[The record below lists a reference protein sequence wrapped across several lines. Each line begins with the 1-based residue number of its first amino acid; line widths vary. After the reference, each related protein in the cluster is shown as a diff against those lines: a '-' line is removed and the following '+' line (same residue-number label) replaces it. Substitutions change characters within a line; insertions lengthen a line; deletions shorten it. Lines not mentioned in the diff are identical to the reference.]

1 MKVYHSIDQFPLDI
15 KSVLTLGTFDGVH
28 KGHKYVLKR
37 MNEIAKKEGGES
49 VLLTFYP
56 HPRHVLQ
63 PEDQKLKLLNAIEE
77 KIKEL
82 ENSGIQHF
90 VIHEFTKDFSRT
102 KSVNFIRDL
111 LVNKLKM
118 KHMVVGYVHH
128 FGRNREGSYDE
139 LLELS
144 ELYNFKLEQIPPQD
158 EGEVTVS
165 STKIRKLLSAGNIEK
180 ANTYLGYNYPI
191 NGVVV
196 KGNKIGRRLT
206 YPTANILI
214 ENKWKLLPGDG
225 VYVVEVILEN
235 KQYFGMLNIG
245 KKPTLDEGKHSVEV
259 HIFDF
264 SADVYDFEIKVEFI
278 KRIRDEKQFNSLEDL
293 QSQLKIDENNCR
305 KYLAII
311 NENNNASK

>member
-1 MKVYHSIDQFPLDI
+1 MKVYHSIDQFPSNI

-63 PEDQKLKLLNAIEE
+63 PDNQNLKLLNTIEE

-82 ENSGIQHF
+82 EKSGIQHF
-90 VIHEFTKDFSRT
+90 VIHKFTKDFSRT

-118 KHMVVGYVHH
+118 KYMVVGYDHH

-139 LLELS
+139 LIEFS

-158 EGEVTVS
+158 EDEVTVS
-165 STKIRKLLSAGNIEK
+165 STKIRNLLSNGNIEK
-180 ANTYLGYNYPI
+180 ANSYLGYDYPI

-196 KGNKIGRRLT
+196 KGNRIGRTLN

-214 ENKWKLLPGDG
+214 KNKWKLLPKDG
-225 VYVVEVILEN
+225 VYLVKVMLEN

-245 KKPTLDEGKHSVEV
+245 KKPTFYKEKHSVEV

-264 SADVYDFEIKVEFI
+264 VADIYGSEIKVDFL
-278 KRIRDEKQFNSLEDL
+278 KRIRDEIQFGSLEDL
-293 QSQLKIDENNCR
+293 QSQLRTDENSC
-305 KYLAII
+305 KMYLR
-311 NENNNASK
+311 SK

>member
-1 MKVYHSIDQFPLDI
+1 VKVYNSIDQFPSDV
-15 KSVLTLGTFDGVH
+15 KSVVTLGTFDGVH

-37 MNEIAKKEGGES
+37 MNEIASKEGGES

-63 PEDQKLKLLNAIEE
+63 PEDQKLKLLNTIEE

-82 ENSGIQHF
+82 EKSGINHF
-90 VIHEFTKDFSRT
+90 VIHEFTKEFSRT

-111 LVNKLKM
+111 LVNKLRM
-118 KHMVVGYVHH
+118 KQMVVGYDHH

-139 LLELS
+139 LKELS

-158 EGEVTVS
+158 EAEVTVS
-165 STKIRKLLSAGNIEK
+165 STKIRKLLSNGDIEK
-180 ANTYLGYNYPI
+180 ANAYLGYNYPI

-196 KGNKIGRRLT
+196 KGNKIGRTLS

-225 VYVVEVILEN
+225 VYVVKVILRN

-245 KKPTLDEGKHSVEV
+245 EKPTFNQRKHSLEV
-259 HIFDF
+259 FIFDF
-264 SADVYDFEIKVEFI
+264 SNDVYGAKIKVEFLN
-278 KRIRDEKQFNSLEDL
+278 RIRDEKQFDSLESLKD
-293 QSQLKIDENNCR
+293 QLKIDENNC
-305 KYLAII
+305 KSYLRGIQV
-311 NENNNASK
+311 E

>member
-1 MKVYHSIDQFPLDI
+1 MKVYHSIDQFPSDI

-63 PEDQKLKLLNAIEE
+63 PEDQKLKLLNTIEE

-82 ENSGIQHF
+82 EKSGIQHF

-118 KHMVVGYVHH
+118 KHMVVGYDHH
-128 FGRNREGSYDE
+128 FGRNREGSYNE
-139 LLELS
+139 LKELS

-158 EGEVTVS
+158 ESEVTVS
-165 STKIRKLLSAGNIEK
+165 STKIRKLLSNGSVEK
-180 ANTYLGYNYPI
+180 ANAYLGYNYLI
-191 NGVVV
+191 NGIVV
-196 KGNKIGRRLT
+196 KGNEIGRT
-206 YPTANILI
+206 IAYPTANILI
-214 ENKWKLLPGDG
+214 ENKWKLIPCDG
-225 VYVVEVILEN
+225 VYIVKVFLKN

-245 KKPTLDEGKHSVEV
+245 NKPTLNNSKHSLEV

-264 SADVYDFEIKVEFI
+264 SDDVYDSDIKVEFL
-278 KRIRDEKQFNSLEDL
+278 KRIRDEKQFDSLEDL
-293 QSQLKIDENNCR
+293 QGQLKIDENNC
-305 KYLAII
+305 KIYLDVI
-311 NENNNASK
+311 NEKNNVFD

>member
-1 MKVYHSIDQFPLDI
+1 MKVYHSIDQFPSDI

-63 PEDQKLKLLNAIEE
+63 PEDQKLKLLNTIEE

-82 ENSGIQHF
+82 EKSGIQHF

-118 KHMVVGYVHH
+118 KHMVVGYDHH

-139 LLELS
+139 LIEFS

-158 EGEVTVS
+158 ESEVTVS
-165 STKIRKLLSAGNIEK
+165 STKIRKLLSAGIIEK
-180 ANTYLGYNYPI
+180 ANAYLGYNYLI

-196 KGNKIGRRLT
+196 VGNKIGRT
-206 YPTANILI
+206 IAYPTANILI
-214 ENKWKLLPGDG
+214 ENKWKLIPGDG
-225 VYVVEVILEN
+225 VYVVKVVLKN

-245 KKPTLDEGKHSVEV
+245 NKPTLDQGKHSLEV

-264 SADVYDFEIKVEFI
+264 SDDVYDFDIKVEFL
-278 KRIRDEKQFNSLEDL
+278 KRLRDEKQFDSLVDL
-293 QSQLKIDENNCR
+293 RSQLKIDENNC
-305 KYLAII
+305 KIYLDII
-311 NENNNASK
+311 NKKNNLVD

>member
-1 MKVYHSIDQFPLDI
+1 MKVYNSIDQFPSDI

-37 MNEIAKKEGGES
+37 MNEIARDEGGES

-63 PEDQKLKLLNAIEE
+63 PEDQKLKLLNTIEE

-82 ENSGIQHF
+82 EKSGINHF

-111 LVNKLKM
+111 LVNKLRM
-118 KHMVVGYVHH
+118 KQMVVGYDHH

-139 LLELS
+139 LKDLS

-158 EGEVTVS
+158 EAEVTVS
-165 STKIRKLLSAGNIEK
+165 STKIRKLLFNGDIER
-180 ANTYLGYNYPI
+180 ANSYLGYNYPI

-196 KGNKIGRRLT
+196 KGNKIGRTLA
-206 YPTANILI
+206 YPTANILV

-225 VYVVEVILEN
+225 VYVVRVILSN

-245 KKPTLDEGKHSVEV
+245 EKPTLNKGKHSLEV
-259 HIFDF
+259 FIFDF
-264 SADVYDFEIKVEFI
+264 SNDIYGLKIEVEFL
-278 KRIRDEKQFNSLEDL
+278 KRIRDEKQFDSLESLKD
-293 QSQLKIDENNCR
+293 QLKIDESNCR
-305 KYLAII
+305 SYLRFMYV
-311 NENNNASK
+311 E

>member
-1 MKVYHSIDQFPLDI
+1 MKVYHSIDQFPSNI

-63 PEDQKLKLLNAIEE
+63 PDNQNLKLLNTIEE

-82 ENSGIQHF
+82 EKSGIQHF
-90 VIHEFTKDFSRT
+90 VIHKFTKDFSRT

-118 KHMVVGYVHH
+118 KYMVVGYDHH

-139 LLELS
+139 LIEFS

-158 EGEVTVS
+158 EDEVTVS
-165 STKIRKLLSAGNIEK
+165 STKIRNLLSNGNIEK
-180 ANTYLGYNYPI
+180 ANSYLGYDYPI

-196 KGNKIGRRLT
+196 KGNRIGRTLN

-214 ENKWKLLPGDG
+214 KNKWKLLPKDG
-225 VYVVEVILEN
+225 VYLVKVMLEN

-245 KKPTLDEGKHSVEV
+245 KKPTFYKEKHSVEV

-264 SADVYDFEIKVEFI
+264 VADIYGSEIKVDFL
-278 KRIRDEKQFNSLEDL
+278 KRMRDEIQFGSLEDL
-293 QSQLKIDENNCR
+293 QSQLRTDENSC
-305 KYLAII
+305 KMYLR
-311 NENNNASK
+311 SK

>member
-1 MKVYHSIDQFPLDI
+1 MKVYNSIDQFPSDI
-15 KSVLTLGTFDGVH
+15 NSVVTLGTFDGVH

-37 MNEIAKKEGGES
+37 MNEIARDEGGES

-63 PEDQKLKLLNAIEE
+63 PEDQKLKLLNTIEE

-82 ENSGIQHF
+82 EKSGINHF

-111 LVNKLKM
+111 LVNKLRM
-118 KHMVVGYVHH
+118 KQMVVGYDHH

-139 LLELS
+139 LKDLS

-158 EGEVTVS
+158 EAEVTVS
-165 STKIRKLLSAGNIEK
+165 STKIRKLLFNGDIER
-180 ANTYLGYNYPI
+180 ANSYLGYNYPI

-196 KGNKIGRRLT
+196 KGNKIGRTLA
-206 YPTANILI
+206 YPTANILV

-225 VYVVEVILEN
+225 VYVVRVILSN

-245 KKPTLDEGKHSVEV
+245 EKPTLNKGKHSLEV
-259 HIFDF
+259 FIFDF
-264 SADVYDFEIKVEFI
+264 SNDIYGLKIEVEFL
-278 KRIRDEKQFNSLEDL
+278 KRIRDEKQFDSLESLKD
-293 QSQLKIDENNCR
+293 QLKIDESNCR
-305 KYLAII
+305 SYLRFMYV
-311 NENNNASK
+311 E

>member
-1 MKVYHSIDQFPLDI
+1 MKVYHSIDQFPSNI

-63 PEDQKLKLLNAIEE
+63 PDNQNLKLLNTIEE

-82 ENSGIQHF
+82 EKSGIQHF
-90 VIHEFTKDFSRT
+90 VIHKFTKDFSRT

-118 KHMVVGYVHH
+118 KYMVVGYDHH

-139 LLELS
+139 LIEFS
-144 ELYNFKLEQIPPQD
+144 ELYNFNLEQIPPQD
-158 EGEVTVS
+158 EDEVTVS
-165 STKIRKLLSAGNIEK
+165 STKIRNLLSNGNIEK
-180 ANTYLGYNYPI
+180 ANSYLGYDYPI

-196 KGNKIGRRLT
+196 KGNRIGRTLN

-214 ENKWKLLPGDG
+214 KNKWKLLPKDG
-225 VYVVEVILEN
+225 VYLVKVMLEN

-245 KKPTLDEGKHSVEV
+245 KKPTFYKEKHSVEV

-264 SADVYDFEIKVEFI
+264 VADIYGSEIKVDFL
-278 KRIRDEKQFNSLEDL
+278 KRMRDEIQFGSLEDL
-293 QSQLKIDENNCR
+293 QSQLRTDENSC
-305 KYLAII
+305 KMYLR
-311 NENNNASK
+311 SK